1 MKLDKDHPNYPQL
14 ESRMTQVVEQVLQW
28 RAQRLASEAAQNGK
42 NGSHVNASGL
52 VATAEVNTVG
62 ANNHT
67 VPASPEVLK
76 AGGLNTVAKRNG
88 AGRAVQPCSA
98 SQTDPLATAS
108 RLPSPSNP
116 AAVDGSTSSTGTG

>member
-1 MKLDKDHPNYPQL
+1 MNQLDTSHPNYSDL
-14 ESRMTQVVEQVLQW
+14 MDRWALVV
-28 RAQRLASEAAQNGK
+28 QRLLEWQAQDKRK

-116 AAVDGSTSSTGTG
+116 AAVDRSTSSTGTR